1 MYRGMI
7 NDFDQATNALNILIE
22 KAENE
27 LDVDIRKVTSIGI
40 AGSHLK
46 GQKIVVEK
54 NIESE
59 EITGKGF

>member
-1 MYRGMI
+1 MTLI
-7 NDFDQATNALNILIE
+7 KATAALNILIE

-27 LDVDIRKVTSIGI
+27 LDVDVRKITIGI

-46 GQKIVVEK
+46 GHKITTET

-59 EITGKGF
+59 EITAKKLISF